1 MQVHNFGHGPG
12 LAAPE
17 AASSVRPAGA
27 ASVAAAAA
35 SLAGL
40 NTQKESAP
48 AAQATQSREQNV
60 HMNSATCTAFAR
72 VFSTL
77 CAELA
82 LRGYCV
88 RRSHGDD
95 GPTCY
100 YVSRWG
106 FVRELRDLTAVQLFA
121 RQTGV
126 VA

>member
-1 MQVHNFGHGPG
+1 
-12 LAAPE
+12 
-17 AASSVRPAGA
+17 
-27 ASVAAAAA
+27 
-35 SLAGL
+35 
-40 NTQKESAP
+40 
-48 AAQATQSREQNV
+48 
-60 HMNSATCTAFAR
+60 MNSATCTAFAR